1 MSDNAAAARPKR
13 HRTIT
18 IDENAGPPRAT
29 ARVCEAAS
37 CISGNASDITARLRE
52 LTEDKDDVVIKR
64 VGCLGLC
71 AAGPL
76 VEIAETGEMFEH
88 VSPDDVGRSM
98 AALGQVTPGR
108 RSGSR
113 RAPSSRSRSGWP
125 PRTSARSTPRASTTT
140 SPPVVSRPCAASSP
154 R

>member
-1 MSDNAAAARPKR
+1 MSENAAAARPKR

-37 CISGNASDITARLRE
+37 CISGNASDVTARLRE
-52 LTEDKDDVVIKR
+52 LTEEQGDVEIKR

-76 VEIAETGEMFEH
+76 VEIAETGEMIEK
-88 VSPDDVGRSM
+88 VSPDDVQPVI
-98 AALGQVTPGR
+98 AALEL
-108 RSGSR
+108 SLIHI
-113 RAPSSRSRSGWP
+113 
-125 PRTSARSTPRASTTT
+125 
-140 SPPVVSRPCAASSP
+140 
-154 R
+154 

>member
-1 MSDNAAAARPKR
+1 MSENAPAAGPKR

-37 CISGNASDITARLRE
+37 CMSGNASDITARLRE
-52 LTEDKDDVVIKR
+52 LTKAQDDILIKR

-88 VSPDDVGRSM
+88 VSADDVSPVDAPRS
-98 AALGQVTPGR
+98 R
-108 RSGSR
+108 RSPPAPQRQPQATLLREAGPGGHR
-113 RAPSSRSRSGWP
+113 ELRAGR
-125 PRTSARSTPRASTTT
+125 PREPR
-140 SPPVVSRPCAASSP
+140 
-154 R
+154 